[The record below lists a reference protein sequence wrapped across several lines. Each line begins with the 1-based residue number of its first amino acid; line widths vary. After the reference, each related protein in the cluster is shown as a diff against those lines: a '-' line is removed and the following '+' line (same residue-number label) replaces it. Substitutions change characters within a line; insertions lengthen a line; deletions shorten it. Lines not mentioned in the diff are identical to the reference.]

1 MDDDDDNDDGD
12 MPALKL
18 SVLDQSP
25 IRKGG
30 TASDAVHETIALA
43 KACEGFGYARYWLAE
58 HHNTS
63 SFAGS
68 TPEVLIARVAHETRT
83 MRIGSGGIMLP
94 HYSPLKVAENFR
106 MLETLYPGRI
116 DLAIGRAPGAD
127 GRTSVAL
134 QGGPQAW
141 DVGVFP
147 QQAALLRHYLE
158 EAAGLAAWP
167 EGHPYRS
174 IHASPRGPGVPE
186 MWMLASSV
194 NGALYAAE
202 LGMPLAFAHF
212 ISPDGQGL
220 EAAEAYRR
228 NFKPHTQG
236 GVPRVSVAV
245 SALAAETEDEAH
257 RLCLSRNLW
266 VMQLLRNQA
275 GPFPSPEEAASY
287 PYTETDRVQMRAIAQ
302 RGVTGTPAQV
312 KLGIERLAADYGAE
326 EAIVLTITYGF
337 DARVNSYE
345 SIARAFS
352 LPRA

>member
-1 MDDDDDNDDGD
+1 M
-12 MPALKL
+12 KL
-18 SVLDQSP
+18 SALDQSP

-30 TASDAVHETIALA
+30 TAADAVRETIALA

-68 TPEVLIARVAHETRT
+68 TPEVLIARVAAETSR

-106 MLETLYPGRI
+106 MLETLYPGRV

-134 QGGPQAW
+134 QAGPQAW

-158 EAAGLAAWP
+158 EAAELAEWP
-167 EGHPYRS
+167 ENHPYRQ

-202 LGMPLAFAHF
+202 LGLPLSFAQF
-212 ISPDGQGL
+212 ISPDGSGP
-220 EAAEAYRR
+220 EAAELYRK
-228 NFKPHTQG
+228 NFKPHAPG
-236 GVPRVSVAV
+236 DVPRVSVAV
-245 SALAAETEDEAH
+245 FALAAESEEEAE
-257 RLCLSRNLW
+257 RLCLTRNLW

-275 GPFPSPEEAASY
+275 GPFPSPEEAAVY
-287 PYTETDRVQMRAIAQ
+287 PFTDADRVQIRAIAA
-302 RGVTGTPAQV
+302 RGVTGTPERV
-312 KLGIERLAADYGAE
+312 KLGLERLAAEYGAE
-326 EAIVLTITYGF
+326 EVVVLTITYAF
-337 DARVNSYE
+337 AARVNSYE
-345 SIARAFS
+345 LIARAFH
-352 LPRA
+352 LPHA